1 MVRPIVFFMFV
12 FILIGILYIKPTE
25 GFTNLLDN
33 KWTSKNAGTPTK
45 YNNKGLDTIPS
56 LPVAQLGVGS
66 IEPSPAPPSDLPT
79 APTGFH
85 SKESPNP
92 YRNPTNEPAK
102 YIRILAVKEEIQA
115 FFGFQVQSLEGSS
128 DPSIQ
133 IPLTR
138 ARADLSELIDIQ
150 SVMERNPG
158 LASRINNKQ
167 LDDIKSNV
175 NYLQKSL
182 YDLQANGLVKEGFK
196 DAPSKPSTK
205 SSSRATIRDL
215 QEFQIKLVVE
225 LKRLEAS
232 GTSDPLTKA
241 RISNLTIIKKDID
254 DTIMKIE
261 KGFYKPETIPIFK
274 SDIKKSLPL
283 LGNLNKPLPKVLNKF
298 NLPPAIASL
307 FPGGLSPKDNEQA
320 AQINNIV
327 KGYMKQISEGV
338 SWDVNLNLKYDNP
351 NKYKQNSEP
360 HPDYVSKGSYTQA
373 TGIPGLKNKGSLKVA
388 GQRKIKSTPNTKAP
402 LKYKT
407 NNTCTSGL
415 PGSSNFRIF
424 PDPVSGTL
432 DWKKRSREIV
442 SQIKKRGLKPEQFGA
457 MNPNVEVSNEFSW
470 RGYTRMLCAR
480 LNATTDPGLS
490 VTVGCPAENWPGWR
504 Q

>member
-1 MVRPIVFFMFV
+1 MVKPIVFFIFV
-12 FILIGILYIKPTE
+12 FILIGIIHIKPTE
-25 GFTNLLDN
+25 GFANLLGN
-33 KWTSKNAGTPTK
+33 TWTTKNAGTPSIYNTK
-45 YNNKGLDTIPS
+45 ENGKVPS

-66 IEPSPAPPSDLPT
+66 IEPGPPPASDLPT
-79 APTGFH
+79 APAGFH

-102 YIRILAVKEEIQA
+102 YIRILAVKEELQA
-115 FFGFQVQSLEGSS
+115 FFGFQAESLESTS

-167 LDDIKSNV
+167 LDDMKSNIS
-175 NYLQKSL
+175 YLQRSL
-182 YDLQANGLVKEGFK
+182 SDINANGPIKEGFK
-196 DAPSKPSTK
+196 GSKK
-205 SSSRATIRDL
+205 SPKAKSGPRANIREL

-241 RISNLTIIKKDID
+241 RISNLTVIRKDID
-254 DTIMKIE
+254 DVISKIE
-261 KGFYKPETIPIFK
+261 KGFYTKDTVPIFK
-274 SDIKKSLPL
+274 SDIRNSLPL
-283 LGNLNKPLPKVLNKF
+283 LGNLNKPLPQLLNKF

-307 FPGGLSPKDNEQA
+307 FPAGLSPKDNEQA

-338 SWDVNLNLKYDNP
+338 SWGIDVNIRYDNP
-351 NKYKQNSEP
+351 NTRKHEP
-360 HPDYVSKGSYTQA
+360 RPDYKTNSKYTI
-373 TGIPGLKNKGSLKVA
+373 TSGIPGINNPGS
-388 GQRKIKSTPNTKAP
+388 STAIGTPINQSTHNTKIP
-402 LKYKT
+402 LNYNT
-407 NNTCTSGL
+407 NSTYTKGL

-424 PDPVSGTL
+424 PDPIVGHL
-432 DWKKRSREIV
+432 DWKKRSSEIIT
-442 SQIKKRGLKPEQFGA
+442 QIKKRGLRPAQFGA
-457 MNPNVEVSNEFSW
+457 MDPKVEVSKDFSW
-470 RGYTRMLCAR
+470 RGYTRMMCSR

-490 VTVGCPAENWPGWR
+490 TTVGCPPENWIGWR